1 MSGCGCGG
9 CACGGSGA
17 ESAGARAGR
26 TPAPQAARPMAAAA
40 GGAASPEGI
49 VPGRKAGNILGLR
62 AVSTAPATPG
72 GCGCGHHGH

>member
-1 MSGCGCGG
+1 M
-9 CACGGSGA
+9 
-17 ESAGARAGR
+17 
-26 TPAPQAARPMAAAA
+26 TAAA